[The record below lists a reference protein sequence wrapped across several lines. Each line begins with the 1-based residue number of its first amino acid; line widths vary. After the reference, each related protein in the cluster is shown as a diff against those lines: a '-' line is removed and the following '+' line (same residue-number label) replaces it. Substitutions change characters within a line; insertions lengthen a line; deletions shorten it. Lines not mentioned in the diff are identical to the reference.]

1 MNRKDFSKILNGRV
15 RACKNILEHKADVYA
30 AGSDRLSNFKDAGR
44 LLSCSPERALQ
55 GFMTKH
61 IVALNDFI
69 AKLDYAQH
77 TLMGEWEEKIGDIIN
92 YLILLEALV
101 KERYPKINIS
111 SGRIPAAGP
120 APTKKKSVE
129 TLQSPDSPTGN
140 SLITTELPDAPELPG
155 MSQKVHDMSKDI
167 SGGFCARTNLIP
179 GTPDTKHW
187 KDAMTAPIVG
197 AQARISDIGI
207 FDAYYARK
215 EEFIGMKGLVIVMT
229 SDKHNAGW
237 FYGELAVDGEKELS
251 FSAVKLQIL
260 V

>member
-1 MNRKDFSKILNGRV
+1 MNRKEFSKILNGRI
-15 RACKNILEHKADVYA
+15 RTCKNILEHKADVYA

-44 LLSCSPERALQ
+44 LLSCTPERALQ

-69 AKLDYAQH
+69 AQLDNNIVSPLA
-77 TLMGEWEEKIGDIIN
+77 EWEEKIGDIIN

-101 KERYPKINIS
+101 KEKHPEINFS
-111 SGRIPAAGP
+111 CGRTPAAGL
-120 APTKKKSVE
+120 APTKKSPKK

-140 SLITTELPDAPELPG
+140 SLVTTDLPDNPELPG
-155 MSQKVHDMSKDI
+155 MSQEVPGAR
-167 SGGFCARTNLIP
+167 SG
-179 GTPDTKHW
+179 KHW
-187 KDAMTAPIVG
+187 KDAMTAPIIGTQV
-197 AQARISDIGI
+197 RISGIGTK
-207 FDAYYARK
+207 DAYYARK

-229 SDKHNAGW
+229 SHKHKAGW
-237 FYGELAVDGEKELS
+237 FYGGLAVDGEKELS